1 MNPAITFITLITL
14 ITLITFTTFIMALSG
29 PASPPPFESPLV
41 INPAFEHITI
51 AADSDFEACGVADFD
66 RDGDLDI
73 VCGDTWYES
82 PDWTGHI
89 IGLIRSVGGYR
100 IDFADV
106 PMDVDGDGWIDV
118 VSCSWH
124 DRGVFWRRNPGT
136 PDGDWKMQIIDRP
149 GNMETAIGADVDG
162 DGRLDFVPNTVNAT
176 VWYSLSNG
184 TLVPH
189 MVSADRGGHGVGVG
203 DVNGD
208 GRPDILGPD
217 GWFRGPEDPIKGQW
231 VFHADWNLGG
241 AGIAIIAHD
250 FDGDGLQDIF
260 WGMGH
265 DYGLHWL
272 KQGRHTDGSRTWTR
286 QTVDSSWSQAHGLVL
301 ADLDADG
308 IPEVVTG
315 KRRHAHNGHDPGG
328 EDQLTVC
335 TYRFDRD
342 QGRFVRTMLANGGS
356 VGAGHY
362 PVVIDLDG
370 DGDLDVILPG
380 KSGLHLLRNQ
390 RTPHP

>member
-1 MNPAITFITLITL
+1 MNPAITFITLIIF
-14 ITLITFTTFIMALSG
+14 ITFTTFTTFTTFIMALSG

-82 PDWTGHI
+82 PDWTRHP

-189 MVSADRGGHGVGVG
+189 LVSADRGGHGVGVG

-217 GWFRGPEDPIKGQW
+217 GWFRGPEDPIKGHGSFMPTGTSAALASRSSRTTLTAMDCKTSSGAW
-231 VFHADWNLGG
+231 ATTTACTGSSR
-241 AGIAIIAHD
+241 AGIPTDHEP
-250 FDGDGLQDIF
+250 
-260 WGMGH
+260 
-265 DYGLHWL
+265 
-272 KQGRHTDGSRTWTR
+272 GRGRPSTLRGRKPTAWCWRILMPT
-286 QTVDSSWSQAHGLVL
+286 AF
-301 ADLDADG
+301 
-308 IPEVVTG
+308 
-315 KRRHAHNGHDPGG
+315 RRW
-328 EDQLTVC
+328 
-335 TYRFDRD
+335 
-342 QGRFVRTMLANGGS
+342 
-356 VGAGHY
+356 
-362 PVVIDLDG
+362 
-370 DGDLDVILPG
+370 
-380 KSGLHLLRNQ
+380 
-390 RTPHP
+390 